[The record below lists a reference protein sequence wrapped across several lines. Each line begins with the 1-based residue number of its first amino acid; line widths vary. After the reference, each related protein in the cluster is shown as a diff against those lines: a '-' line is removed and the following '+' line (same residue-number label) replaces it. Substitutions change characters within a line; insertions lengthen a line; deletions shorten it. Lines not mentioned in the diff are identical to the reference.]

1 VRALRVCP
9 LFVVAAF
16 GVAAAASAQTAQ
28 PAKVPSPVAARS
40 TRTIVGEIVSVDA
53 EKNLV
58 TVRESVSSPNQKGQT
73 ARRTVTLGLTP
84 QTKLLRGKTSTSAAE
99 LKPNDFVV
107 ARYAETPAGVIAL
120 SLRVADVV
128 ARTAPATPAGPT
140 SHEPRDAG
148 QRRP

>member
-1 VRALRVCP
+1 
-9 LFVVAAF
+9 
-16 GVAAAASAQTAQ
+16 
-28 PAKVPSPVAARS
+28 
-40 TRTIVGEIVSVDA
+40 VGEIVSVDA

-107 ARYAETPAGVIAL
+107 ARYAETPTGVIAL
-120 SLRVADVV
+120 SLRAADVV
-128 ARTAPATPAGPT
+128 ARTAPAIPAGTT